1 MFTLDNKEY
10 DETKLNK
17 EGKFAYAQLQV
28 LATKKNSVLADLNNL
43 EILISHYSSI
53 LKKELPK
60 EEKEEKEKKANN
72 K

>member
-43 EILISHYSSI
+43 DILISHYSDI

-60 EEKEEKEKKANN
+60 EEEEKKGKK
-72 K
+72 

>member
-28 LATKKNSVLADLNNL
+28 LATKKNSVLADLNNAD
-43 EILISHYSSI
+43 ILISHYSDI

-60 EEKEEKEKKANN
+60 EEEEIKGKK
-72 K
+72 

>member
-1 MFTLDNKEY
+1 MFKLDDKEY

-28 LATKKNSVLADLNNL
+28 LATKKNSILSDLNNI
-43 EILISHYSSI
+43 EILVNHYSSV
-53 LKKELPK
+53 LKEELPK
-60 EEKEEKEKKANN
+60 EEKEKKEQKIDN

>member
-1 MFTLDNKEY
+1 MFKLDDKEY

-28 LATKKNSVLADLNNL
+28 LATKKNYILSDLNNI
-43 EILISHYSSI
+43 EILVNHYSSV
-53 LKKELPK
+53 LKEELPK
-60 EEKEEKEKKANN
+60 EEKEKKEQKIDN